1 MCILL
6 NINLRIYYNTIG
18 ANPGARFFRF
28 HGNSKIDFKKFEE
41 VIEEPKKVR
50 KLRFLRSAGR
60 NRAAG
65 SEKYNSTDV
74 KVKKNLYME
83 FKKVNWLS
91 DKYLAEYGLRKWTWR
106 VVIDGIV
113 KENVETFQ
121 SELGKT
127 KTVDHSKIELLWY
140 TFLDIAGIKNLDS
153 IPNTRDFDSADVKA
167 AMYMYSMESFL
178 YKRMNK
184 VAIDKF
190 APSIKTLGPFSV
202 LISKIIEKS
211 NS

>member
-1 MCILL
+1 M
-6 NINLRIYYNTIG
+6 
-18 ANPGARFFRF
+18 
-28 HGNSKIDFKKFEE
+28 
-41 VIEEPKKVR
+41 
-50 KLRFLRSAGR
+50 
-60 NRAAG
+60 
-65 SEKYNSTDV
+65 
-74 KVKKNLYME
+74 
-83 FKKVNWLS
+83 
-91 DKYLAEYGLRKWTWR
+91 
-106 VVIDGIV
+106 
-113 KENVETFQ
+113 
-121 SELGKT
+121 
-127 KTVDHSKIELLWY
+127 
-140 TFLDIAGIKNLDS
+140 DIAGIKNLDS